1 METFT
6 AEEIAEIVH
15 ELGLPAQIEVDED
28 QGVFIEVKTDDFEWK
43 ILLCD
48 RAPFFNSI
56 VLTTTKA
63 IEEEPLG
70 YANDWN
76 ITHVATV
83 VSIDN
88 PATESPFVDEDGK
101 LLVMMFWRIYFWRG
115 VSKEYLSD
123 TIALFHEE
131 VCEFL
136 GLEEL
141 IDEYE
146 DDEDDD
152 EVSVPVRGEHEPINR
167 ILQIQLELRLRAPQS
182 SRELSRSLKTTKYEV
197 NNVLYHQQELFEKEG
212 TSPPMWSNKGEI
224 T

>member
-15 ELGLPAQIEVDED
+15 ELDLPAEIEVDED
-28 QGVFIEVKTDDFEWK
+28 QGVAIEVMTDDFQWK
-43 ILLCD
+43 ILLGD
-48 RAPFFNSI
+48 RGPFFNSI
-56 VLTTTKA
+56 VLTTTRA
-63 IEEEPLG
+63 IDEEPLG

-76 ITHVATV
+76 ISHVATV
-83 VSIDN
+83 VVIDN

-101 LLVMMFWRIYFWRG
+101 LLVMMFWRIYFWSG
-115 VSKEYLSD
+115 VTKEYLSD

-136 GLEEL
+136 GLEGF
-141 IDEYE
+141 IDEDQ
-146 DDEDDD
+146 DDAD
-152 EVSVPVRGEHEPINR
+152 VSIPVRGEHEPIDR
-167 ILQIQLELRLRAPQS
+167 LLQIQLELRLRAPQS
-182 SRELSRSLKTTKYEV
+182 SRELARALKTTKYEV

>member
-15 ELGLPAQIEVDED
+15 ELGLPAELEMDENY
-28 QGVFIEVKTDDFEWK
+28 FATIEVKSEDFEWG
-43 ILLCD
+43 ILLGE
-48 RAPFFNSI
+48 RGPFFTSVVLMAKKSI
-56 VLTTTKA
+56 D
-63 IEEEPLG
+63 EEPLA

-76 ITHVATV
+76 LSHIAPIV
-83 VSIDN
+83 VFDN
-88 PATESPFVDEDGK
+88 PASESPFVDEDGK
-101 LLVMMFWRIYFWRG
+101 SIVMMYWRIYFWSG

-123 TIALFHEE
+123 SIASFHED
-131 VCEFL
+131 VCELL
-136 GLEEL
+136 GLEM
-141 IDEYE
+141 IDEDA
-146 DDEDDD
+146 DDND
-152 EVSVPVRGEHEPINR
+152 VSLPVRGEHEPIDR
-167 ILQIQLELRLRAPQS
+167 LLQIQLELRLRAPQS

>member
-28 QGVFIEVKTDDFEWK
+28 QGVFIEVKTDDLEWK

-101 LLVMMFWRIYFWRG
+101 LLVMMFWRIYFWSG

-123 TIALFHEE
+123 TIASFHEE

-136 GLEEL
+136 GLEAF
-141 IDEYE
+141 IDQ
-146 DDEDDD
+146 DEDDAD
-152 EVSVPVRGEHEPINR
+152 VSIPVRGEHEPIDR
-167 ILQIQLELRLRAPQS
+167 LLQIQLELRLRAPQS
-182 SRELSRSLKTTKYEV
+182 SRELARSLKTTKYEV
-197 NNVLYHQQELFEKEG
+197 NNVLYHQSDLFEKEG

-224 T
+224 K